1 MIAKTNLQMLWDWFL
16 IPKFELY
23 LKKKQQPIPKSIEEG
38 SFKQIENGFSN
49 NRCYF

>member
-1 MIAKTNLQMLWDWFL
+1 MLWDWFL

-23 LKKKQQPIPKSIEEG
+23 KKIATDTQIIEEG